1 MPKSV
6 RPRIKELIYELLK
19 RAASS
24 RCIPFS
30 YWLAEAIAEKAA
42 REGFEIIDGKVEL
55 IKDKIAK
62 EHFKIIDGT
71 IFYSEAFVNEIKS
84 NQDELIKPFSGDSS
98 MDQ

>member
-6 RPRIKELIYELLK
+6 RPRIKEQIYELLK

-30 YWLAEAIAEKAA
+30 HWLAEAIAEKAA
-42 REGFEIIDGKVEL
+42 REGFEIVEGKVEL
-55 IKDKIAK
+55 IKDRTTT

-71 IFYSEAFVNEIKS
+71 TFYSQAFVNEIRK
-84 NQDELIKPFSGDSS
+84 NTIKFIEISS
-98 MDQ
+98 ED